1 MADRFLNLNGRF
13 AMKQHQAQSL
23 LAARSTSGPGRLT
36 LKAAALGAGLAL
48 LMSGCST
55 PAETAGTSGPVEPK
69 PGGTLTVALSSVPPT
84 IDPYATSLQA
94 AWTTARNVCEPLF
107 DVSTAFEVKPVLVD
121 SVDYDGQLKYILKLR
136 SGVSFQNGEP
146 FTANDVIASLNRYFL
161 TPGNG
166 SILKGL
172 VTEMSSSS
180 AEEVTLTLKQPSAVI
195 PTLLTTA
202 YMMPASVVKDR
213 PITNPAN
220 DLVCT
225 GPYKLTKYSAD
236 QNIEIERWDGYK
248 SPSGPSDGG
257 TGEKKAYADKIIFT
271 PLPEASTRLQAV
283 QTGQVDIAGALPLDN
298 FESISSSGTAKAL
311 LTSPLSGSTVVFNKI
326 SGVMADAKMRQA
338 FLAALNMTDIMGA
351 GFGNEE
357 LFSADGSIIPKANKV
372 WASDAGTENYNHPDL
387 DKVKQLLGEAGY
399 NGQPIT
405 WVTTKDDNTWY
416 APVLPAQQQLKA
428 AGLNVEVQVV
438 DQATLISR
446 RTDPTKYDLFSS
458 GIPTYADPVLLPYL
472 QETFAGG
479 WKNAQRDALLTKLST
494 EPDPA
499 ARKAAWDELQK
510 LVWTEVPFLKF
521 GTTKQLI
528 AASNRMQAER
538 TDELGAYYYNI
549 WLNG

>member
-1 MADRFLNLNGRF
+1 MMQRA
-13 AMKQHQAQSL
+13 AKSL
-23 LAARSTSGPGRLT
+23 LASRRPTARGTVAI
-36 LKAAALGAGLAL
+36 KAAALATGLTFL
-48 LMSGCST
+48 VSGC
-55 PAETAGTSGPVEPK
+55 AGQADGGGAAPSAQPTR
-69 PGGTLTVALSSVPPT
+69 GGTLTVALSAIPPT

-121 SVDYDGQLKYILKLR
+121 TVNYDGKLTYTLKLR
-136 SGVSFQNGEP
+136 SGVSFQNGQP
-146 FTANDVIASLNRYFL
+146 FTADDVVASLNRYLL

-166 SILKGL
+166 SILKSLTTGITSSGTDQ
-172 VTEMSSSS
+172 VTIS
-180 AEEVTLTLKQPSAVI
+180 LKQPSAAI

-202 YMMPASVVKDR
+202 YMMPASIVKDR
-213 PITNPAN
+213 PITSPVN

-236 QNIEIERWDGYK
+236 QNIELERWDGYK

-257 TGEKKAYADKIIFT
+257 TGEKKAYADKIVFT

-283 QTGQVDIAGALPLDN
+283 QTGQVDIAGSLPLDVYD
-298 FESISSSGTAKAL
+298 SVSSSGTAKAL

-326 SGVMADAKMRQA
+326 SGVMADTRMRQA
-338 FLAALNMTDIMGA
+338 FLAALNMTEIMGA
-351 GFGNEE
+351 GFGNKD
-357 LFSADGSIIPKANKV
+357 FYSVDGSIIPEANKT
-372 WASDAGTENYNHPDL
+372 WASTAGTENYNKPDPE
-387 DKVKQLLGEAGY
+387 KVKQLLKDAGY
-399 NGQPIT
+399 TGQPIT

-428 AGLNVEVQVV
+428 AGLNVDVQVV

-446 RTDPTKYDLFSS
+446 RTDPSKYDLFSS

-472 QETFAGG
+472 QESFPGG
-479 WKNAQRDALLTKLST
+479 WKNPQRDALLTKLST

-521 GTTKQLI
+521 GTTKVLF
-528 AASNRMQAER
+528 AVSSR
-538 TDELGAYYYNI
+538 TQTQRPDELGGYYYNT

>member
-1 MADRFLNLNGRF
+1 MMQRVA
-13 AMKQHQAQSL
+13 KSL
-23 LAARSTSGPGRLT
+23 LASRRPTARGTVAIR
-36 LKAAALGAGLAL
+36 AAALATGVTLLVSGCAGQADGGGAGP
-48 LMSGCST
+48 S
-55 PAETAGTSGPVEPK
+55 VEPTR
-69 PGGTLTVALSSVPPT
+69 GGTLTVALSAIPPT

-121 SVDYDGQLKYILKLR
+121 TYNYDGKLTYTLKLR
-136 SGVSFQNGEP
+136 SGVSFQNGQP
-146 FTANDVIASLNRYFL
+146 FTADDVVASLNRYLL

-172 VTEMSSSS
+172 TTGITSSGTDQVTIS
-180 AEEVTLTLKQPSAVI
+180 LKQPSAAI

-202 YMMPASVVKDR
+202 YMMPASIVKDR
-213 PITNPAN
+213 PITSPVN

-225 GPYKLTKYSAD
+225 GPYKLTKYTAD
-236 QNIEIERWDGYK
+236 QNIELERWDGYK

-257 TGEKKAYADKIIFT
+257 TGEKKAYADKIVFT

-283 QTGQVDIAGALPLDN
+283 QTGQVDIAGSLPLDVY
-298 FESISSSGTAKAL
+298 ESVSSSGTAKAL

-326 SGVMADAKMRQA
+326 SGVMADTRMRQA

-351 GFGNEE
+351 GFGNPD
-357 LFSADGSIIPKANKV
+357 FYSVDGSIIPEANKT
-372 WASDAGTENYNHPDL
+372 WASTAGTENYNKPDL
-387 DKVKQLLGEAGY
+387 EKVKQLLKDAGY
-399 NGQPIT
+399 TGQPIT

-428 AGLNVEVQVV
+428 AGLNVDVQVV

-446 RTDPTKYDLFSS
+446 RTDPSKYDLFSS

-472 QETFAGG
+472 QESFPGG

-499 ARKAAWDELQK
+499 ARKAAWDDLQK

-521 GTTKQLI
+521 GTTKVLF
-528 AASNRMQAER
+528 AVSSR
-538 TDELGAYYYNI
+538 TQTQRPDELAGYYYNT

>member
-1 MADRFLNLNGRF
+1 MMQRVA
-13 AMKQHQAQSL
+13 KSL
-23 LAARSTSGPGRLT
+23 LASRRPTARGTIAIR
-36 LKAAALGAGLAL
+36 AAALATGVTL
-48 LMSGCST
+48 LVSGCAGQADSGGVGPST
-55 PAETAGTSGPVEPK
+55 QPTR
-69 PGGTLTVALSSVPPT
+69 GGTLTVALSAIPPT
-84 IDPYATSLQA
+84 VDPYATSLQA

-107 DVSTAFEVKPVLVD
+107 DVSTSFEVKPVLVD
-121 SVDYDGQLKYILKLR
+121 TVNYDGKLTYTLKLR
-136 SGVSFQNGEP
+136 SGVSFQNGQP
-146 FTANDVIASLNRYFL
+146 FTADDVVASLNRYLL

-172 VTEMSSSS
+172 TTGITSSGTDQVTIS
-180 AEEVTLTLKQPSAVI
+180 LKQPSAAI

-202 YMMPASVVKDR
+202 YMMPASIVKDR
-213 PITNPAN
+213 PITSPVN

-225 GPYKLTKYSAD
+225 GPYKLTKYTAD
-236 QNIEIERWDGYK
+236 QNIELERWDGYK

-257 TGEKKAYADKIIFT
+257 TGEKKAYADKIVFT

-283 QTGQVDIAGALPLDN
+283 QTGQVDIAGSLPLDVYD
-298 FESISSSGTAKAL
+298 SVSSSGTAKAL

-326 SGVMADAKMRQA
+326 SGVMADTRMRQA

-351 GFGNEE
+351 GFGNKD
-357 LFSADGSIIPKANKV
+357 FYSVDGSIIPEANKT
-372 WASDAGTENYNHPDL
+372 WASNAGTENYNKPDL
-387 DKVKQLLGEAGY
+387 EKVKQLLKDAGY

-428 AGLNVEVQVV
+428 AGLNVDVQVV

-446 RTDPTKYDLFSS
+446 RTDPSKYDLFSS

-472 QETFAGG
+472 QESFPGG

-521 GTTKQLI
+521 GTTKVLF
-528 AASNRMQAER
+528 AVSSR
-538 TDELGAYYYNI
+538 TQTQRPDELAGYYYNT

>member
-1 MADRFLNLNGRF
+1 MTAC
-13 AMKQHQAQSL
+13 
-23 LAARSTSGPGRLT
+23 SGQ
-36 LKAAALGAGLAL
+36 
-48 LMSGCST
+48 
-55 PAETAGTSGPVEPK
+55 AETGGASGSAEPK
-69 PGGTLTVALSSVPPT
+69 PGGTLTVALSAIPPT

-121 SVDYDGQLKYILKLR
+121 SFNYDGKLTYTLKLR

-146 FTANDVIASLNRYFL
+146 FTAKDVIPSLNRYFL

-172 VTEMSSSS
+172 IANLSSTSDQDVTI
-180 AEEVTLTLKQPSAVI
+180 TLKQPSAVI

-202 YMMPASVVKDR
+202 YMMPASIVKDR

-257 TGEKKAYADKIIFT
+257 TGEKKAYADKIVFT

-283 QTGQVDIAGALPLDN
+283 QTGQVDIAGGLPLDN
-298 FESISSSGTAKAL
+298 FDSVSSSGSAKAL

-326 SGVMADAKMRQA
+326 SGVMADTKMRQA

-351 GFGNEE
+351 GFGKQD
-357 LFSADGSIIPKANKV
+357 FFTVDGSIIPAVNKT
-372 WASDAGTENYNHPDL
+372 WASDSGTEYYNHPDL
-387 DKVKQLLGEAGY
+387 NKVKQLLDDAGY
-399 NGQPIT
+399 KGQTIT

-428 AGLNVEVQVV
+428 AGLNVDVQVV

-446 RTDPTKYDLFSS
+446 RTDPSKYDLFSS

-479 WKNAQRDALLTKLST
+479 WKNPQRDALLTKLST
-494 EPDPA
+494 EADPA

-510 LVWTEVPFLKF
+510 LIWTEVPFLKF
-521 GTTKQLI
+521 GTTKVLM
-528 AASNRMQAER
+528 AVSNRTEVAR
-538 TDELGAYYYNI
+538 PDELAGYYYNI